1 MKIDQKTLQKQWKTN
16 ENWWN
21 TMQKQ
26 WKIMKNIAKT
36 MKNQWK
42 LMKNNAITMKNYE
55 KLMKRFGSNLL
66 IYHGDHVGCD
76 KQIVNLLITGPFG
89 FFEHCPLNT
98 W

>member
-1 MKIDQKTLQKQWKTN
+1 MKHN
-16 ENWWN
+16 
-21 TMQKQ
+21 
-26 WKIMKNIAKT
+26 AKT
-36 MKNQWK
+36 MKNNEK
-42 LMKNNAITMKNYE
+42 HCKNNEKPMKIDEKQCNNNE

>member
-1 MKIDQKTLQKQWKTN
+1 
-16 ENWWN
+16 
-21 TMQKQ
+21 
-26 WKIMKNIAKT
+26 

-42 LMKNNAITMKNYE
+42 LMKHNAKTMKNNE
-55 KLMKRFGSNLL
+55 NWWKTLQKQWKLMKNKQKQWKIMKRFGSNLL

-76 KQIVNLLITGPFG
+76 KQIVNLLITGRFG

>member
-1 MKIDQKTLQKQWKTN
+1 
-16 ENWWN
+16 
-21 TMQKQ
+21 
-26 WKIMKNIAKT
+26 
-36 MKNQWK
+36 
-42 LMKNNAITMKNYE
+42 MKNNAITMKNYE